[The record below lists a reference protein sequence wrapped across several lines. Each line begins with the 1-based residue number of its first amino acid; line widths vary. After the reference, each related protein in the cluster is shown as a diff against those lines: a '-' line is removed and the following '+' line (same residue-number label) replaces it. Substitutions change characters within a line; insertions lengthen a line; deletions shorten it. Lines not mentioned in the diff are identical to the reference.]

1 MEKNLSLINS
11 NYQFSISFQK
21 DMSYKLQKNQTN
33 GKRNKIVQSMAYA
46 SLWSDGQAD
55 DHTTQQQ
62 LSLFV
67 PIVV

>member
-21 DMSYKLQKNQTN
+21 DMSYKLQKKQTN

-46 SLWSDGQAD
+46 SL
-55 DHTTQQQ
+55 
-62 LSLFV
+62 
-67 PIVV
+67 